1 MGGVVAIFSQMQP
14 SDPCFMFPWH
24 IVSEIALHPLVDYLC
39 MSISLR
45 VIVGARGKGCTN
57 QSE

>member
-1 MGGVVAIFSQMQP
+1 VEIFSQMQP
-14 SDPCFMFPWH
+14 SNPCFLLPWH
-24 IVSEIALHPLVDYLC
+24 IVSEIALHPLIDYLC

-45 VIVGARGKGCTN
+45 VIVGARGQGRTN